1 MFWLKQ
7 KLIKQ
12 KGMIRGTVIKISKNL
27 HLEVILELESNKKKH
42 IKKCN

>member
-7 KLIKQ
+7 NEKLLIKQ

-27 HLEVILELESNKKKH
+27 HLEVILELESNKKKAY
-42 IKKCN
+42 